1 MQICQ
6 VVYASKRLF
15 HLCIF
20 MKPSM
25 LSDAIFANLFGKR
38 NLFKTVSSDVRQ
50 CDLEKRMLDW
60 EVRALH

>member
-1 MQICQ
+1 
-6 VVYASKRLF
+6 
-15 HLCIF
+15 